1 MALRCLVQSQSAKTL
16 SSVLSVTPYNR
27 RRVSGQLL
35 EKFKEVYGSPEG
47 VSVDNL
53 LEVM

>member
-16 SSVLSVTPYNR
+16 WSVVTQYTR

-47 VSVDNL
+47 ISVDNL
-53 LEVM
+53 LRVI